1 MQGSLGHVSI
11 AGPAHS
17 QLIRRRVGS
26 AGGAYLL
33 VGGMGY
39 LDRKKTTLRV
49 YLWMR
54 VRFVSRMVRRASPVY
69 GAQRLIRQSLTVA
82 AAEALQVFA
91 GTQHEAR
98 RLSLAERRL

>member
-39 LDRKKTTLRV
+39 LDR
-49 YLWMR
+49 
-54 VRFVSRMVRRASPVY
+54 
-69 GAQRLIRQSLTVA
+69 
-82 AAEALQVFA
+82 
-91 GTQHEAR
+91 
-98 RLSLAERRL
+98 